1 MCEPFDFFEY
11 ISIFFFFYVKFPVI
25 MGVFFLKAFPWLLL
39 LHTFEGFLI
48 FFKKEK

>member
-1 MCEPFDFFEY
+1 MKGWEPDMCEPFDFFEH
-11 ISIFFFFYVKFPVI
+11 FFYAKFPVI
-25 MGVFFLKAFPWLLL
+25 NFFLLLL